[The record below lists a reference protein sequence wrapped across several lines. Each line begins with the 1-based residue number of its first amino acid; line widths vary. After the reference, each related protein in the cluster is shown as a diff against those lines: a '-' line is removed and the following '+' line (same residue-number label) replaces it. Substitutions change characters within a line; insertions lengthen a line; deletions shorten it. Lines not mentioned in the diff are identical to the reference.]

1 MDTIA
6 YFTKKHCRSLF
17 NIARLL
23 LLIAMAAVAF
33 TGIPGAAGIAAGM
46 VLVLMTLLCA
56 FHMAGQPL
64 GCSLLQIPF
73 AILSFVSFFAGLGLS
88 IMGFLALRYSPVEE
102 DIHTAAASVGIPL
115 DRIVHIPGMP
125 LGIVGMLLFFLSFV
139 SFCAVMYLS
148 TVKSCLSNVI
158 SRHGAR
164 VFTACSILTAIAVA
178 AGAVFFILRC
188 GGWSAVIADRQN
200 TSLLA
205 EIVLFA
211 LVLLITGC
219 SANAFLKPT
228 YAFKVFE
235 DKMMKVEM
243 NADGTMYVPI
253 QEDTDG
259 EEVQPLPVPVPK
271 YTASDKT
278 GRKPPIKSYAEQ
290 ETVYPIDGS
299 HNESCIN

>member
-6 YFTKKHCRSLF
+6 YFTKKHCRSIF

-23 LLIAMAAVAF
+23 LLITMGVVAF
-33 TGIPGAAGIAAGM
+33 TGIPGAAGTAGGV

-64 GCSLLQIPF
+64 GCWLLQIPF

-115 DRIVHIPGMP
+115 DRIVHISGMP

-158 SRHGAR
+158 P
-164 VFTACSILTAIAVA
+164 VTAPAYLPHA
-178 AGAVFFILRC
+178 AF
-188 GGWSAVIADRQN
+188 S
-200 TSLLA
+200 
-205 EIVLFA
+205 
-211 LVLLITGC
+211 
-219 SANAFLKPT
+219 
-228 YAFKVFE
+228 
-235 DKMMKVEM
+235 
-243 NADGTMYVPI
+243 
-253 QEDTDG
+253 
-259 EEVQPLPVPVPK
+259 QPLPWRRVPSSLSSAAAVGRQSLPTGGIPPCWRK
-271 YTASDKT
+271 LYCLPLYCSLRDALPMPSCEPPMPSKCSKT
-278 GRKPPIKSYAEQ
+278 K
-290 ETVYPIDGS
+290 
-299 HNESCIN
+299 